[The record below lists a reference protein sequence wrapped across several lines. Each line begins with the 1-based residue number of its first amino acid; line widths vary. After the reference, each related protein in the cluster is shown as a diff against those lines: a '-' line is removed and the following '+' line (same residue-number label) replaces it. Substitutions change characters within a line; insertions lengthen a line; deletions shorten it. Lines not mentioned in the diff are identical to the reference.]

1 LPRYARNDEPER
13 HCHCEEARRSN
24 LVNIENNFV
33 PMKKIDTNFDQQ
45 HIWHP
50 YTSLPA
56 SFPPYPITSASGVRL
71 KLEDGR
77 ELIDGMA
84 SWWCAIHGYNH
95 PVLNQA
101 IKDQTDKM
109 AHVMFGGLTHQ
120 PAVDLAKKLIEI
132 TPKPLQNTFFADSGS
147 VAVEVAI
154 KLALQYWQA
163 LNKPNKSKLLSLKYA
178 YHGDTFGAMA
188 VCDPVNGMHS
198 LFKNT
203 LAQHYFVDAPY
214 CGEDYHEE
222 DILKLKQ
229 LLEQHH
235 QNIAAFILEP
245 LVQGAGGMRLYNAE
259 YLTQARKL
267 CNEYNVLLIADEIAT
282 GFGRTGTLFA
292 CEQADI
298 SPDIMC
304 VGKAL
309 TGGMLSLAAT
319 LVTDEISG
327 TISNG
332 EPGVFMHGPTFMAN
346 PLACAAANA
355 SLDLLLNSN
364 WQKNINQIEKTLN
377 DNLADC
383 RSLKQVKD
391 VRVKGAI
398 GVIETHQ
405 PIDQKWMTKEF
416 VKRGVWVRP
425 FSNLVY
431 IMPAY
436 IMNEDDLIQVTNAMK
451 EIVYN
456 C

>member
-1 LPRYARNDEPER
+1 MDEPK
-13 HCHCEEARRSN
+13 SN
-24 LVNIENNFV
+24 IGNVDIA
-33 PMKKIDTNFDQQ
+33 FDQQ

-56 SFPPYPITSASGVRL
+56 SFAAYPVASVQGVKI

-95 PVLNQA
+95 PALNQA
-101 IKDQTDKM
+101 IKNQTDKM

-132 TPKPLQNTFFADSGS
+132 TPKPLENIFFADSGS
-147 VAVEVAI
+147 VAVEVSI

-163 LNKPNKSKLLSLKYA
+163 KKEKNKNKLLSLKHG

-198 LFKNT
+198 LFKDT

-214 CGEDYHEE
+214 CGKEYHEE
-222 DILKLKQ
+222 DTLKIKQ

-235 QNIAAFILEP
+235 ENVAAIILEP
-245 LVQGAGGMRLYNAE
+245 IVQGAGGMRIYHAE
-259 YLTQARKL
+259 YLHQVRLL
-267 CNEYNVLLIADEIAT
+267 CDEYNVLLIADEIAT
-282 GFGRTGTLFA
+282 GFGRTGKMFA
-292 CEQADI
+292 CEHANI

-309 TGGMLSLAAT
+309 TGGTLSLAAT
-319 LVTDEISG
+319 LMTQEISA
-327 TISNG
+327 TISQG

-346 PLACAAANA
+346 PLACAVSIA
-355 SLDLLLNSN
+355 SIDLLLNSD
-364 WQKNINQIEKTLN
+364 WQENVLRIENVLKN
-377 DNLADC
+377 NLSDAID
-383 RSLKQVKD
+383 LKQVKD
-391 VRVKGAI
+391 VRIKGAI

-405 PIDQKWMTKEF
+405 PIDQTWMTQEF

-436 IMNEDDLIQVTNAMK
+436 IIEDDDLVKVTAAMK
-451 EIVYN
+451 EVISRN
-456 C
+456 N

>member
-1 LPRYARNDEPER
+1 MFSEKNK
-13 HCHCEEARRSN
+13 S
-24 LVNIENNFV
+24 
-33 PMKKIDTNFDQQ
+33 KIDTDFDQQ

-56 SFPPYPITSASGVRL
+56 SFSAYPVASAQGV
-71 KLEDGR
+71 KIKFEDGR

-120 PAVDLAKKLIEI
+120 PAIDLAKKLIEI
-132 TPKPLQNTFFADSGS
+132 TPEPLENIFFADSGS

-163 LNKPNKSKLLSLKYA
+163 KEEKNKNKLISLKHG

-188 VCDPVNGMHS
+188 ICDPINGMHS
-198 LFKNT
+198 LFKDT

-214 CGEDYHEE
+214 CGNEYHEE
-222 DILKLKQ
+222 DILKVKQ
-229 LLEQHH
+229 LLEQQHK
-235 QNIAAFILEP
+235 NIAALILEP
-245 LVQGAGGMRLYNAE
+245 IVQGAGGMRIYHAE
-259 YLTQARKL
+259 YLRQIRQL
-267 CNEYNVLLIADEIAT
+267 CDEYNVLLIADEIAT
-282 GFGRTGTLFA
+282 GFGRTGKLFA
-292 CEQADI
+292 CEHANT

-309 TGGMLSLAAT
+309 TGGTLSLAAT
-319 LVTDEISG
+319 LMTQEISQ
-327 TISNG
+327 TISQG

-346 PLACAAANA
+346 PLACAVSIA
-355 SLDLLLNSN
+355 SIDLLLNSN
-364 WQKNINQIEKTLN
+364 WQENVLRIENVLTG
-377 DNLADC
+377 NLSDAID
-383 RSLKQVKD
+383 LKQVKD

-398 GVIETHQ
+398 GVIETNK
-405 PIDQKWMTKEF
+405 PIDQAWMTQEF
-416 VKRGVWVRP
+416 VNRGVWVRP

-436 IMNEDDLIQVTNAMK
+436 CMEDSDLIKVASAMK
-451 EIVYN
+451 EVIVRSK
-456 C
+456 

>member
-1 LPRYARNDEPER
+1 MPSD
-13 HCHCEEARRSN
+13 
-24 LVNIENNFV
+24 
-33 PMKKIDTNFDQQ
+33 KIDLQFDQQ

-56 SFPPYPITSASGVRL
+56 SFAPYPVASAQGVKI
-71 KLEDGR
+71 KLEGGC

-120 PAVDLAKKLIEI
+120 PAVTLAKKLIAI
-132 TPKPLQNTFFADSGS
+132 TPEPLQNIFFADSGS
-147 VAVEVAI
+147 VAIEVAI

-163 LNKPNKSKLLSLKYA
+163 KGKVDKNKLLTIKHG

-188 VCDPVNGMHS
+188 VCDPINGMHS

-203 LAQHYFVDAPY
+203 LTQHYFVNAPF
-214 CGEDYHEE
+214 CGDQYHEQ
-222 DILKLKQ
+222 DILELEQQLKQ
-229 LLEQHH
+229 NG
-235 QNIAAFILEP
+235 NIAALILEP
-245 LVQGAGGMRLYNAE
+245 LVQGAGGMRIYHPE
-259 YLTQARKL
+259 YLVQARKL
-267 CNEYNVLLIADEIAT
+267 CDQHNVLLIADEIAT

-292 CEQADI
+292 CEQANL

-309 TGGMLSLAAT
+309 TGGTLSLAAT
-319 LVTDEISG
+319 LMTEEISQ
-327 TISNG
+327 TISNS
-332 EPGVFMHGPTFMAN
+332 EPGIFMHGPTFMAN
-346 PLACAAANA
+346 PLACAVANA
-355 SLDLLLNSN
+355 SVDLLLNSD
-364 WQKNINQIEKTLN
+364 WQANVLRIEALLKEQLGE
-377 DNLADC
+377 C
-383 RSLKQVKD
+383 IELKQVKD

-398 GVIETHQ
+398 GVIEMHQ
-405 PIDQKWMTKEF
+405 PIDQAWMTQEF
-416 VKRGVWVRP
+416 VKRGIWVRP

-436 IMNEDDLIQVTNAMK
+436 VMGDVDLIKVTTAVKN
-451 EIVYN
+451 IVSKSE
-456 C
+456 

>member
-1 LPRYARNDEPER
+1 M
-13 HCHCEEARRSN
+13 SS
-24 LVNIENNFV
+24 ENNKNKSGLDV
-33 PMKKIDTNFDQQ
+33 EFDQQ

-56 SFPPYPITSASGVRL
+56 SFPAFPVASAQGVKI

-84 SWWCAIHGYNH
+84 SWWSAIHGYNH
-95 PVLNQA
+95 PKLNQA

-132 TPKPLQNTFFADSGS
+132 TPAPLKNIFFADSGS

-163 LNKPNKSKLLSLKYA
+163 KENSNNKKSKKNKLLSIRNG

-188 VCDPVNGMHS
+188 VCDPINGMHS
-198 LFKNT
+198 LFQDT
-203 LAQHYFVDAPY
+203 LAQHYFVDAPF
-214 CGEDYHEE
+214 CGNDYQEQ
-222 DILKLKQ
+222 DIAKLKKQ
-229 LLEQHH
+229 LALHH
-235 QNIAAFILEP
+235 ETIAAIILEP
-245 LVQGAGGMRLYNAE
+245 IVQGAGGMRIYHAE
-259 YLTQARKL
+259 YLRQVRLL
-267 CNEYNVLLIADEIAT
+267 CNEYNVLLITDEIAT
-282 GFGRTGTLFA
+282 GFGRTGKLFA
-292 CEQADI
+292 CEHADI

-309 TGGMLSLAAT
+309 TGGTLSLAAT
-319 LVTDEISG
+319 LMTSEISQ
-327 TISNG
+327 TISQG

-346 PLACAAANA
+346 PLACAVANA
-355 SLDLLLNSN
+355 SIDLLLKSN
-364 WQKNINQIEKTLN
+364 WQQNVLRIEKVLTN
-377 DNLADC
+377 NLLD
-383 RSLKQVKD
+383 SIDLKQVKD

-398 GVIETHQ
+398 GVIETKN
-405 PIDQKWMTKEF
+405 PIDQTWMTQEF

-425 FSNLVY
+425 FNNLVY

-436 IMNEDDLIQVTNAMK
+436 IMANEDLIKVTAAMK
-451 EIVYN
+451 EVVAKSQ
-456 C
+456 

>member
-1 LPRYARNDEPER
+1 MSSD
-13 HCHCEEARRSN
+13 
-24 LVNIENNFV
+24 
-33 PMKKIDTNFDQQ
+33 KIDTKFDQQ

-56 SFPPYPITSASGVRL
+56 NIKAYPVASANGVRL
-71 KLEDGR
+71 KLQDGR

-120 PAVDLAKKLIEI
+120 PAIELAKKLISI
-132 TPKPLQNTFFADSGS
+132 TPASLQNIFFADSGS

-163 LNKPNKSKLLSLKYA
+163 KNKPAKNKLLSLKHA

-188 VCDPVNGMHS
+188 ICDPVNGMHS
-198 LFKNT
+198 LFSNV

-214 CGEDYHEE
+214 CGEEFHED
-222 DILKLKQ
+222 DIKKVKQ
-229 LLEQHH
+229 QLEQHH
-235 QNIAAFILEP
+235 KNIAALILEP
-245 LVQGAGGMRLYNAE
+245 LVQGAGGMRIYNPE

-267 CNEYNVLLIADEIAT
+267 CDEYDVLLITDEIAT
-282 GFGRTGTLFA
+282 GFGRTGTMFA

-309 TGGMLSLAAT
+309 TGGMMSLAAT
-319 LVTDEISG
+319 LMTKEISQ
-327 TISNG
+327 TISQAK
-332 EPGVFMHGPTFMAN
+332 PGVFMHGPTFMAN

-355 SLDLLLNSN
+355 SIDLLLSSN
-364 WQKNINQIEKTLN
+364 WQENVLRIEKTLK
-377 DNLADC
+377 DNLTECSD
-383 RSLKQVKD
+383 LEQVKD

-398 GVIETHQ
+398 GVIETHK
-405 PIDQKWMTKEF
+405 PVDQAWMTQEF

-436 IMNEDDLIQVTNAMK
+436 VINNDDLVKITSSMY
-451 EIVYN
+451 EIVSQQL
-456 C
+456 